1 MRNGGCREGLFGHLR
16 RRNDQNESIQ
26 RDEVRHEEKGNTDV
40 IKKCKC

>member
-1 MRNGGCREGLFGHLR
+1 MRNWGGREGLFSRLR
-16 RRNDQNESIQ
+16 RGNDQNESGQ